1 MMKGSQNMAHQLNE
15 LAEGVHSFV
24 SAREDA
30 WHTLGITLDSG
41 FNAEQALEH
50 AHLGGWN
57 VRKVPLTLTDVR
69 EDGVTSMEVPNRWAT
84 VYTNPVTQETRYLG
98 VVGGYYSPIQ
108 NEEHV
113 DLLNALVDES
123 GAHFETAGS
132 LKDGREIFVSMKL
145 PESMQVGG
153 VDPVDLY
160 LIALNSHDGSSPFRF
175 LVSPIRVVCA
185 NTQSVALAQA
195 KSSFSI
201 RHVGKN
207 AGVISEARQALELT
221 WKYLG
226 EFQQEVEKMIDT
238 PLKTSTFEDIV
249 RNLFNVPED
258 AEEAGAR
265 AFNSATAHFDGVME
279 LWHRSETLEGIDRTA
294 WRGLQAVTEYTDHFM
309 SVRNTRGDEKLSRA
323 IRVVGTASPVVKLK
337 EDAHRALALV

>member
-1 MMKGSQNMAHQLNE
+1 MAHQLNE
-15 LAEGVHSFV
+15 LADGVHSFV

-30 WHTLGITLDSG
+30 WHSLGVTLEST
-41 FNAEQALEH
+41 FNAAQALDH

-57 VRKVPLTLTDVR
+57 VRKVPLTLSDVR
-69 EDGVTSMEVPNRWAT
+69 EDGVTTMEVPNRWAT
-84 VYTNPVTQETRYLG
+84 VYTNPLTEATQYLG
-98 VVGGYYSPIQ
+98 VVGGQYAPIQ
-108 NEEHV
+108 NEEHI

-132 LKDGREIFVSMKL
+132 LKGGKEIFVSMKL

-207 AGVISEARQALELT
+207 SGVMTEARQALDLT

-226 EFQQEVEKMIDT
+226 EFQQEVERMIAQ
-238 PLKTSTFEDIV
+238 PLKTSTFEEIV
-249 RNLFNVPED
+249 RNLFEVPADED
-258 AEEAGAR
+258 EAGKR
-265 AFNSATAHFDGVME
+265 AFNTATSHLDGVMS
-279 LWHRSETLEGIDRTA
+279 LWRSSSTMEGIDQTA
-294 WRGLQAVTEYTDHFM
+294 WRGLQAITEYTDHFM
-309 SVRNTRGDEKLSRA
+309 PVKNTRGTELISRA
-323 IRVVGTASPVVKLK
+323 SRVVGTASPVVKLK

>member
-1 MMKGSQNMAHQLNE
+1 MAHQLNE

-30 WHTLGITLDSG
+30 WHTLGVTLEST
-41 FNAEQALEH
+41 FNAQEALDH
-50 AHLGGWN
+50 AHLGGWD
-57 VRKVPLTLTDVR
+57 VRKVPLTLSDVR
-69 EDGVTSMEVPNRWAT
+69 EDGVTTMEVPNRWAT

-98 VVGGYYSPIQ
+98 VVGSYYSPIQ

-175 LVSPIRVVCA
+175 LVSPVRVVCA
-185 NTQSVALAQA
+185 NTQSLAISSAQ
-195 KSSFSI
+195 SSFSI
-201 RHVGKN
+201 RHVGKTS
-207 AGVISEARQALELT
+207 GVVSEARQALALT

-226 EFQQEVEKMIDT
+226 EFQQEVEELMS
-238 PLKTSTFEDIV
+238 KTLTTDTFEQIV
-249 RNLFNVPED
+249 RNLFEVPADED
-258 AEEAGAR
+258 EAGKR
-265 AFNSATAHFDGVME
+265 AFNTGTAHLDAVME
-279 LWHRSETLEGIDRTA
+279 LWQSSPTLEGIDRTA
-294 WRGLQAVTEYTDHFM
+294 WRGLQSLTEYTDHFM
-309 SVRNTRGDEKLSRA
+309 SVKNTRGTEAISRA
-323 IRVVGTASPVVKLK
+323 SRVVGTASPVVKLK
-337 EDAHRALALV
+337 EQAHRMLALV